1 MLSKSCS
8 TSSSLGSKP
17 MDGCSV
23 SRVVEQQDHGLD
35 VGGNGGSERRHDFPC
50 AQGQCEFLSLGSQ
63 ITSEQMVAVKMSAT
77 PIPDTPLGP
86 AAISGR
92 RFRSLC
98 GAAGETESAARLAMG
113 RALPH
118 PGRGGAVTRSSG
130 FELAKRRRGNVRK
143 SLPPRHTKRPAWA
156 K

>member
-86 AAISGR
+86 RRSADDGFAA
-92 RFRSLC
+92 F
-98 GAAGETESAARLAMG
+98 AAR
-113 RALPH
+113 RARLSQQHDWPWDGH
-118 PGRGGAVTRSSG
+118 YRIPEGAG
-130 FELAKRRRGNVRK
+130 L
-143 SLPPRHTKRPAWA
+143 
-156 K
+156 